1 MRVHLAWDCID
12 TVESSSRTMNIY
24 SFPLQLG
31 LSSGRILNRLMLKCT
46 MV

>member
-24 SFPLQLG
+24 SFPPG